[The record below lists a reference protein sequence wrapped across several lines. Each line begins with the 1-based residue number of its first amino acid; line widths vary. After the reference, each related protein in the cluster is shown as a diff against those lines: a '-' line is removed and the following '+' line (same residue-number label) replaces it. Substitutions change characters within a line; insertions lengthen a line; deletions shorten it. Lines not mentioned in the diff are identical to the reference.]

1 MMEALK
7 CQLEGNSGR
16 KFNRVARISGY
27 FWLQQE
33 SSTGLPESVGISC
46 RKFNRLPESA
56 GISGRK
62 FNRVARV
69 SGYFWQKVQ
78 QGCTSQW
85 VFLAIDRKFNRV
97 ARVSGCIYLNPESS
111 KGLPE
116 SESISDFSQ
125 KVQQG
130 CQRQWVFLTLARKFN
145 SVVDR
150 INICLT
156 ESFYFQ

>member
-16 KFNRVARISGY
+16 KFNRVDRISGY
-27 FWLQQE
+27 LWLQQE
-33 SSTGLPESVGISC
+33 SST
-46 RKFNRLPESA
+46 
-56 GISGRK
+56 
-62 FNRVARV
+62 
-69 SGYFWQKVQ
+69 
-78 QGCTSQW
+78 
-85 VFLAIDRKFNRV
+85 
-97 ARVSGCIYLNPESS
+97 
-111 KGLPE
+111 GLPE

-145 SVVDR
+145 SVVDS
-150 INICLT
+150 ITICLT